1 MLPRKRIQKVG
12 FAMVLLPQGIR
23 WVRNFSLVSYVK
35 FLMRFSLVLGT
46 KSVLV
51 NRKSQQPRRKQ
62 TAKIT
67 QEERKHTREHSNNK
81 EGKKSIVERGTRKG
95 MRCKRSCITCE
106 VKNCG

>member
-12 FAMVLLPQGIR
+12 FAMVLLPQGIH

-67 QEERKHTREHSNNK
+67 EVGRKKTH
-81 EGKKSIVERGTRKG
+81 
-95 MRCKRSCITCE
+95 KRT
-106 VKNCG
+106 